1 VDRLTTAE
9 LTDRALIVLDEVAP
23 PVGGVGAKL
32 REIVNAGAGLLLV
45 PGNDV
50 RGEKWPA
57 EWQSVLP
64 FTLGAVRD
72 RTRDAGGTLTSLD
85 YSSAVF
91 EQFSA
96 PHSGDFA
103 TARVY
108 RYRELKPVGDS
119 GVIARFDDGAPA
131 LFARGAG
138 RGRVAVW
145 TSSLD
150 EYWTDL
156 PLQPVW
162 LPFVHELA
170 SHVARSSDP
179 RSSFVAGDVLDLSR
193 HGELTARFTRADTAA
208 ELVLQSPSGKRERLT
223 ASGVSHVALL
233 REAGI
238 YELRGAATPAGSGRP
253 IAVNVDL
260 AESDLSRF
268 DPQELVAA
276 VTAPVAVRP
285 GAEAAPP
292 GSPADTERRQTLWW
306 YLLAAALIFLVSE
319 TVFSNRLSTR
329 VTT

>member
-1 VDRLTTAE
+1 M
-9 LTDRALIVLDEVAP
+9 
-23 PVGGVGAKL
+23 
-32 REIVNAGAGLLLV
+32 
-45 PGNDV
+45 
-50 RGEKWPA
+50 
-57 EWQSVLP
+57 LP

-72 RTRDAGGTLTSLD
+72 RTRESGGSLTSLD

-108 RYRELKPVGDS
+108 RYRDLKPVGDS
-119 GVIARFDDGAPA
+119 GVIARFDDGSPA

-138 RGRVAVW
+138 RGRIAVW

-170 SHVARSSDP
+170 SHIARASDP
-179 RSSFVAGDVLDLSR
+179 RASFTAGDALDLSR
-193 HGELTARFTRADTAA
+193 HGELTASFTRADSAA
-208 ELVLQSPSGKRERLT
+208 DLVLQAPSGRRDRLT
-223 ASGVSHVALL
+223 AQGSTHVAVL

-238 YELRGAATPAGSGRP
+238 YELRGASTPVGSGRP

-268 DPQELVAA
+268 DPQELIAA
-276 VTAPVAVRP
+276 VTAPMAVRP
-285 GAEAAPP
+285 GGEAPPP
-292 GSPADTERRQTLWW
+292 GSPAETERRQTIWW
-306 YLLAAALIFLVSE
+306 YLMAAALIFLVGE